1 MSLSLRFRLALVV
14 AYSFSALIFVGAAGY
29 YSLEKAIS
37 KSRDITLVNLGKI
50 GKISTATG
58 YIKDAALVLNSGMM
72 NLVDQAALEEVKIDF
87 EKNLTKYG
95 ETIKAYKQFNQSP
108 EEKKSFQLTEV
119 KLHEFVD
126 LALKAINLGKTE
138 EKEKQENAKVFY
150 IDEVDYARVEYFN
163 LLNKFNNAVESTTQD
178 ELNEVDRY
186 VLLQKQ
192 ILIFSSI
199 VGILISVISGWVFT
213 VKLSKQLSTVALT
226 LGSQVE
232 GLVQSAKEL
241 DDTSRTLSEAS
252 TSQASA
258 IEEVVASSE
267 ELTASSRKNVNNSES
282 AVNES
287 LTTSELAKKGLDQ
300 MGKLIES
307 MEKISASSKNVQDIT
322 VLIDD
327 IAFQTNLLALN
338 AAVEAARA
346 GEQGKGFAVVADAV
360 RSLAKKSA
368 DAAQEISTMI
378 QESTERVKQ
387 GHHLALENGSIFKQM
402 ADLIGG
408 LNNHSAEVKNSSEEQ
423 SLALSQLT
431 QAMNQIESHT
441 MENASAAEESTKVAE
456 NIVLTAGI
464 FSDLVSELQIIVAGE
479 KSNLTTAA
487 NGGPAILNL
496 ARRKTS

>member
-192 ILIFSSI
+192 IFS
-199 VGILISVISGWVFT
+199 
-213 VKLSKQLSTVALT
+213 
-226 LGSQVE
+226 
-232 GLVQSAKEL
+232 
-241 DDTSRTLSEAS
+241 
-252 TSQASA
+252 
-258 IEEVVASSE
+258 VVSSE
-267 ELTASSRKNVNNSES
+267 
-282 AVNES
+282 
-287 LTTSELAKKGLDQ
+287 
-300 MGKLIES
+300 
-307 MEKISASSKNVQDIT
+307 
-322 VLIDD
+322 
-327 IAFQTNLLALN
+327 F
-338 AAVEAARA
+338 
-346 GEQGKGFAVVADAV
+346 
-360 RSLAKKSA
+360 
-368 DAAQEISTMI
+368 
-378 QESTERVKQ
+378 
-387 GHHLALENGSIFKQM
+387 
-402 ADLIGG
+402 
-408 LNNHSAEVKNSSEEQ
+408 
-423 SLALSQLT
+423 
-431 QAMNQIESHT
+431 
-441 MENASAAEESTKVAE
+441 
-456 NIVLTAGI
+456 
-464 FSDLVSELQIIVAGE
+464 
-479 KSNLTTAA
+479 
-487 NGGPAILNL
+487 
-496 ARRKTS
+496 